1 MSARRSAGRTKPGR
15 PVTGLPSILRS
26 SEALASI
33 FAALGDPT
41 RLALVRRLSGD
52 GPQSISQLSA
62 DAGVTR
68 QAVTKHLQALAGAG
82 LVRDRWQGRERI
94 FELEPRRLERARRY
108 LDEISMQWDA
118 AIDRLRAYVED
129 RD

>member
-1 MSARRSAGRTKPGR
+1 MSRRSAAARADAA
-15 PVTGLPSILRS
+15 PV
-26 SEALASI
+26 

-52 GPQSISQLSA
+52 GPQSISQLTA

-68 QAVTKHLQALAGAG
+68 QAVTKHLESLMGVG

-94 FELEPRRLERARRY
+94 FELEPRRLTRARSC
-108 LDEISMQWDA
+108 LDEISAQWDA

>member
-1 MSARRSAGRTKPGR
+1 MSRRSAAARADAA
-15 PVTGLPSILRS
+15 PV
-26 SEALASI
+26 

-52 GPQSISQLSA
+52 GPQSISQLTA

-68 QAVTKHLQALAGAG
+68 QAVTKHLQSLMGAG

-94 FELEPRRLERARRY
+94 FELEPRRLARARSY
-108 LDEISMQWDA
+108 LDEISAQWDA
-118 AIDRLRAYVED
+118 AIDRLRAYVEH

>member
-1 MSARRSAGRTKPGR
+1 M
-15 PVTGLPSILRS
+15 
-26 SEALASI
+26 

-41 RLALVRRLSGD
+41 RLALVRRLSGH
-52 GPQSISQLSA
+52 GPQSISRLTA

-68 QAVTKHLQALAGAG
+68 QAVTKHLQSLMDAG

-94 FELEPRRLERARRY
+94 FELEPRRLARARSY
-108 LDEISMQWDA
+108 LDEISAQWDA
-118 AIDRLRAYVED
+118 AINRLRAYVED